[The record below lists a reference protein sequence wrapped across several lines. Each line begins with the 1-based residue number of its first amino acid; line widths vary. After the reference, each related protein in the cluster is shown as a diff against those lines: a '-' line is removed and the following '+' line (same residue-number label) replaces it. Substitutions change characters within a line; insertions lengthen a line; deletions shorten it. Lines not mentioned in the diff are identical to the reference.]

1 MTRRRA
7 ALHAILLGGCI
18 AATLDILAAFALAAR
33 HGGTPARILKSIASG
48 VLGRDAFDG
57 GAATA
62 ALGLALHFAILIV
75 AAALYFIASR
85 RLRPL
90 ALQPLR
96 FGALYGVAVWAFM
109 HGIVLPLSAVPFQ
122 LELRPGAVALQLA
135 IHVACVGWPVAW
147 AVHRDAMRVAR
158 CTPAGAMPTVRERL
172 GPVT

>member
-48 VLGRDAFDG
+48 VFGRDAFDG

-62 ALGLALHFAILIV
+62 ALGLALHFAILLV
-75 AAALYFIASR
+75 AAALYFAASR

-109 HGIVLPLSAVPFQ
+109 HGVVLPLSAVPFRV
-122 LELRPGAVALQLA
+122 ELRPGAVALQLA
-135 IHVACVGWPVAW
+135 IHVVCVGWPIAW
-147 AVHRDAMRVAR
+147 AVRREAMFATRRA
-158 CTPAGAMPTVRERL
+158 PAAAMPSV
-172 GPVT
+172 P